1 MFYSYRYMRRERRR
15 TRNGMMSKAPKTSKK
30 KAAAAPFH
38 GDVKYGDQC
47 VYSDAELSVLVS
59 EHGPFLMRFLETKL
73 TSDQFD
79 EVLKQL
85 VIGVE
90 YHMQDETVCCVVRTS
105 GKYETGKTKE
115 FEKRIAWHDE
125 EMGLCSG

>member
-15 TRNGMMSKAPKTSKK
+15 TRNGMMSKAPKSSKK

-59 EHGPFLMRFLETKL
+59 EHGPFLMMFLET
-73 TSDQFD
+73 
-79 EVLKQL
+79 
-85 VIGVE
+85 
-90 YHMQDETVCCVVRTS
+90 
-105 GKYETGKTKE
+105 
-115 FEKRIAWHDE
+115 
-125 EMGLCSG
+125 

>member
-1 MFYSYRYMRRERRR
+1 
-15 TRNGMMSKAPKTSKK
+15 
-30 KAAAAPFH
+30 
-38 GDVKYGDQC
+38 
-47 VYSDAELSVLVS
+47 
-59 EHGPFLMRFLETKL
+59 MRFLETKL

-115 FEKRIAWHDE
+115 FEKCIAWHDE